1 MLPARFESSRCLPEH
16 LCLAL
21 CCPAMFVL
29 DRGGLVAVV
38 VDRFLTPMLSVLRHC
53 PHRRWFERYSA
64 PVERVNHLK
73 LIPSLDTYTDPAV
86 RLKNFQVVC
95 SVVVAVAAAVEA
107 AAEVVVEHNYCTR
120 VLDLQQRVE
129 CVPEPLLA
137 EYSRILDRRAVAFAF
152 DSIPHCS
159 PVVLEAW
166 EAPNRS

>member
-1 MLPARFESSRCLPEH
+1 MLPARLESSQCLLEH
-16 LCLAL
+16 LWVAL
-21 CCPAMFVL
+21 YCHSMFVL
-29 DRGGLVAVV
+29 DQAGLV
-38 VDRFLTPMLSVLRHC
+38 VDRFLTPVLSVLGHY

-86 RLKNFQVVC
+86 RLKNFQVVY
-95 SVVVAVAAAVEA
+95 SVVAVGAAVEA
-107 AAEVVVEHNYCTR
+107 AVVVVVEHNYCTR
-120 VLDLQQRVE
+120 VLDLQQHVE
-129 CVPEPLLA
+129 CVPEQLLV

-159 PVVLEAW
+159 PVVLETW